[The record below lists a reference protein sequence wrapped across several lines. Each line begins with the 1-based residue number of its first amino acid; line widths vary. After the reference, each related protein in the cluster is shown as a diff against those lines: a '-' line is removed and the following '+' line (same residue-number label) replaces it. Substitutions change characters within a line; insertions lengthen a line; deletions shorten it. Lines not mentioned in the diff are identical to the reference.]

1 MKDLTQGA
9 EGKLILNFAWPMVV
23 ANLLQQTYQ
32 LVDAIVVGQV
42 LGKEAVAAVG
52 ASFPVIYSLIAFVIG
67 IGSGATVVISQYFG
81 ARQLDQVKRA
91 TSTIFIFLLFASIVV
106 TLIGIGFSEQIF
118 TLLNIQSSVMP
129 LAITYFNIYMIGNV
143 AFFGFN
149 GIASVLRGMGDSLTP
164 LWFMLIAAV
173 GNIILEILFVIVF
186 KWGIEGAAWAT
197 VIAHFVPFILGAVFL
212 TQKHQLISFRLSDLK
227 FDKSLFLQSVRIGL
241 PTGFQQT
248 FVALGLTA
256 LLRVVTNFDTAV
268 LAAYTIASRI
278 DALVTMPS
286 LNLSS
291 ALSAFVGQNTG
302 AGQTIRIKKGYRAT
316 LFLSW
321 IISLVIM
328 LVVYLFGDHLIAL
341 FNDDANVIAQGANY
355 LRIVSSFYLVLSTM
369 FVLQGV
375 LRGAGDTLVPMFISL
390 ISLWIIRIPLA
401 TLLSKYWGVDGIW
414 WSIPISWIIGY
425 ILTQIYY
432 STGRWQKKGVV
443 NVMCE

>member
-1 MKDLTQGA
+1 VKDLTQGA

-32 LVDAIVVGQV
+32 LVDAVVVGQV

-52 ASFPVIYSLIAFVIG
+52 ASFPVVYVLIAFVIG

-81 ARQLDQVKRA
+81 ARQLEQVKRA
-91 TSTIFIFLLFASIVV
+91 TSTIFIFLFIASVII
-106 TLIGIGFSEQIF
+106 TLLGVAFSKQIF

-129 LAITYFNIYMIGNV
+129 LAMTYFNIYMIGNV

-149 GIASVLRGMGDSLTP
+149 GIASVLRGMGDSMTP

-197 VIAHFVPFILGAVFL
+197 VIAHFVPFVMGAIFL
-212 TQKHQLISFRLSDLK
+212 TRKHQLISFRLCDLK
-227 FDKSLFLQSVRIGL
+227 FDKMLFLQSVRIGL

-278 DALVTMPS
+278 DALVTMPA

-291 ALSAFVGQNTG
+291 ALSAFVGQNAG
-302 AGQTIRIKKGYRAT
+302 AGHTQRIKKGYRAT
-316 LFLSW
+316 LYLSW
-321 IISLVIM
+321 IISLVVM
-328 LVVYLFGDHLIAL
+328 VVVYLFGDHLISA
-341 FNDDANVIAQGANY
+341 FNDDVQVIAQGANY

-390 ISLWIIRIPLA
+390 ITLWIIRIPLA
-401 TLLSKYWGVDGIW
+401 TVLSKYWGVDGIW
-414 WSIPISWIIGY
+414 WSIPISWVIGY
-425 ILTQIYY
+425 ALTQIYY
-432 STGRWQKKGVV
+432 STGRWQKKSVIKTV
-443 NVMCE
+443 CD

>member
-1 MKDLTQGA
+1 
-9 EGKLILNFAWPMVV
+9 MVV

-52 ASFPVIYSLIAFVIG
+52 ASFPVVYTLIAFAIG

-91 TSTIFIFLLFASIVV
+91 TSTIFIFLLIASVII
-106 TLIGIGFSEQIF
+106 TLLGLGFSKQIF

-129 LAITYFNIYMIGNV
+129 LAMTYFNIYMIGNV

-149 GIASVLRGMGDSLTP
+149 GIASVLRGMGDSMTP

-173 GNIILEILFVIVF
+173 GNIILVILFVVVF
-186 KWGIEGAAWAT
+186 RWGIEGAAWAT
-197 VIAHFVPFILGAVFL
+197 VMAHFVPFVLGAIFL
-212 TQKHQLISFRLSDLK
+212 TRKHQLISFRWCDLK
-227 FDKSLFLQSVRIGL
+227 FDQALFMQSVKIGL

-256 LLRVVTNFDTAV
+256 LLRVVTNFDIAV

-278 DALVTMPS
+278 DALVTMPA

-291 ALSAFVGQNTG
+291 ALSAFVGQNAG
-302 AGQTIRIKKGYRAT
+302 AGHTQRIKKGYRAT
-316 LFLSW
+316 LYLSW
-321 IISLVIM
+321 IISVM
-328 LVVYLFGDHLIAL
+328 VMGVVYLFGDHLIAI
-341 FNDDANVIAQGANY
+341 FNDDVQVIAQGANY

-390 ISLWIIRIPLA
+390 ITLWIIRIPLA
-401 TLLSKYWGVDGIW
+401 TVLSKYWGVDGIW

-425 ILTQIYY
+425 ALTHIYY
-432 STGRWQKKGVV
+432 LTGRWQKKSVV
-443 NVMCE
+443 KTICD